1 MKRSAAILIAAL
13 SALAAAAGEVVS
25 VGTDGSQ
32 DFSYHARYALHGNG
46 KHALGMY
53 WDCADTLHYEL
64 IAEIDNSAF
73 NDAMY
78 PAKVRYTITKKIGT
92 SGAIVSEGAF
102 DCRQTALDNGFSI
115 VLRRTP
121 SGAVVSLGAEYAAA
135 TEPVEYC
142 GDSIRTEGIS
152 GAQLKRHS
160 LIVRGVETARDAKFA
175 SADELYARIA
185 ARADAME
192 GVWEY
197 LDRDIDA
204 ARARLG
210 QKYTLF
216 CVRTDTGYDLLTL
229 DGVDGSPVVKGKL
242 VQTAFEEHYDLRW
255 LSTDGYI
262 ADTEASA
269 AVAVEGEVLELNFP
283 NLGSRLRFRRR
294 H

>member
-1 MKRSAAILIAAL
+1 M
-13 SALAAAAGEVVS
+13 
-25 VGTDGSQ
+25 
-32 DFSYHARYALHGNG
+32 
-46 KHALGMY
+46 
-53 WDCADTLHYEL
+53 
-64 IAEIDNSAF
+64 
-73 NDAMY
+73 
-78 PAKVRYTITKKIGT
+78 
-92 SGAIVSEGAF
+92 
-102 DCRQTALDNGFSI
+102 
-115 VLRRTP
+115 
-121 SGAVVSLGAEYAAA
+121 
-135 TEPVEYC
+135 
-142 GDSIRTEGIS
+142 
-152 GAQLKRHS
+152 KRHS
-160 LIVRGVETARDAKFA
+160 LIVRGVETARDATFA